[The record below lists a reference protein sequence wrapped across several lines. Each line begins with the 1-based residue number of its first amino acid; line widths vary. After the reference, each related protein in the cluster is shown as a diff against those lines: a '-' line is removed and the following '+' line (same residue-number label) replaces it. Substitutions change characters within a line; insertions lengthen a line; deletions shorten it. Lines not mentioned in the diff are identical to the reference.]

1 MKLVELRHLDEVKGN
16 FGMHDGKYYRA
27 DAAVIEEKL
36 PPYLIVSNVKIFVEQ
51 QQYFFDML
59 WRKIIPAK
67 QRINEIEEDL
77 KREFI
82 ETIQDSEETLSLHI
96 KGYILCN

>member
-1 MKLVELRHLDEVKGN
+1 
-16 FGMHDGKYYRA
+16 
-27 DAAVIEEKL
+27 
-36 PPYLIVSNVKIFVEQ
+36 
-51 QQYFFDML
+51 ML

>member
-1 MKLVELRHLDEVKGN
+1 MKLVEG
-16 FGMHDGKYYRA
+16 
-27 DAAVIEEKL
+27 KL

-67 QRINEIEEDL
+67 HRINEIEEDL
-77 KREFI
+77 RRVI
-82 ETIQDSEETLSLHI
+82 EIIQDSEETT
-96 KGYILCN
+96 